1 MKKIM
6 VTMSAMAIFVMSS
19 TAVANGTQWELTL
32 GVGHSTADTQ
42 LSITP
47 SGEQLH
53 IVSLDDSGISINTNI
68 AYLFDKHWYVSAG
81 YLDLGNAS
89 VTLTAD
95 TLQAGTLKQELTNIG
110 PVLGNGFT
118 LSAGHKFWVSEN
130 IALDLQLGL
139 FNWKAELT
147 STFDNNTIATDD
159 TGTDL
164 FLSVGA
170 RYQVSERWAI
180 STNWQRFQLSDTD
193 VDNINI
199 ALSYAF

>member
-147 STFDNNTIATDD
+147 SSFDNNTIATDD

>member
-1 MKKIM
+1 
-6 VTMSAMAIFVMSS
+6 MSAMAIFVMSS